1 MKVVWCFSASD
12 FLFIPLQK
20 KVMSTAK
27 KKPTSGKKRLI
38 HAKKGLIKINVR
50 YNAKG
55 KPRKKGWK

>member
-1 MKVVWCFSASD
+1 
-12 FLFIPLQK
+12 
-20 KVMSTAK
+20 MSTAK